1 LFAERIRGFVMH
13 GSYNSHALSRR
24 LSRLTIDARPSLRLR
39 PLRPPP
45 ALATCLLI
53 WAAGALAEEPR
64 LRLERALG
72 EGRGRPAAEGAAYVR
87 AERIS
92 GEIEERLTLEG
103 NAEVRRAGTVLRGD
117 QITYTVATDEI
128 EATGNVRV
136 YRDGVAF
143 FGPSLKLRIDA
154 RTGAMPEAGFTYAPH
169 GGRGTARRIEF
180 LEGDRLRLEDA
191 VYTTCAPGDDSWW
204 IQARRLTLDHD
215 GEVGIADDASVHF
228 QGLPILASPYFQFP
242 LGDRRRS
249 GLLTPSVGIN
259 SKLGVEA
266 TVPYYWD
273 IAPNYDATI
282 SPRVMTKRGLL
293 LGNEFRYLEPNFR
306 GTVEYDL
313 VPYDRVTE
321 GSRSYVAL
329 HHLYDNAAGL
339 TGGINYNRVS
349 DDLVLADYSRTIVGS
364 SRLVLPQTAFLQYT
378 QPHWRSLLRVE
389 QNQTLQD
396 PNEPVV
402 KPHERVPQLSFSAT
416 APRFAGFD
424 AGVMMDATRF
434 EHPTLESGSRFIVN
448 PALAY
453 PVRAPGYFLIPRVQ
467 WLGAWYELDDAT
479 RPEQRPSRTLPLA
492 SVDGG
497 LVFERDARWFGEA
510 SVQTLEPRLF
520 YAYVPYRDQ
529 SNLPVFDTAEADFN
543 FTQLFRENRY
553 SGFDRVSN
561 DNQLTMALVGRVLD
575 PASGAERLRGA
586 IGQRFYFSSQEVTLP
601 GGTASTGSESDLLFE
616 LRGVV
621 ASGWI
626 TDLYVQHSTLE
637 NRLVRAAAALRWQPR
652 ADSILSVA
660 YRYKLDE
667 IEQIDVAAAWPI
679 AARWY
684 GVGRANYSMRDSSWV
699 ELLAGFEY
707 RQDCWAVRIVGQSFA
722 TPGEARTTS
731 LLFQL
736 QLNGVASIGT
746 GVLDQLRRSI
756 PGYQLI
762 GAKQTGIGRYED
774 YE

>member
-1 LFAERIRGFVMH
+1 MTEPRP
-13 GSYNSHALSRR
+13 
-24 LSRLTIDARPSLRLR
+24 LSRLRPFR
-39 PLRPPP
+39 PEL
-45 ALATCLLI
+45 AFATCLLI
-53 WAAGALAEEPR
+53 WAAGALAEPPR

-72 EGRGRPAAEGAAYVR
+72 GSGGGAAADGAAYVR
-87 AERIS
+87 ADRIS

-103 NAEVRRAGTVLRGD
+103 NAEVRRGGTVLRGD
-117 QITYTVATDEI
+117 RISYTVASDEV
-128 EATGNVRV
+128 EATGSVRV
-136 YRDGVAF
+136 FRDGVAF
-143 FGPSLKLRIDA
+143 FGPSLTLRIDA
-154 RTGAMPEAGFTYAPH
+154 RTGAMPEVGFTYAPH

-204 IQARRLTLDHD
+204 IQARRLTLDR
-215 GEVGIADDASVHF
+215 DDELGVANGASVHF
-228 QGLPILASPYFQFP
+228 QGVPILASPYFQFP
-242 LGDRRRS
+242 LGERRRS

-282 SPRVMTKRGLL
+282 APRVMSKRGVLI
-293 LGNEFRYLEPNFR
+293 GTEFRYLQPNFN

-321 GSRSYVAL
+321 GSRSYVSL
-329 HHLYDNAAGL
+329 RHLYDNAAGV
-339 TGGINYNRVS
+339 TGGVNFSRVS
-349 DDLVLADYSRTIVGS
+349 DDNVPADYARTIAGA
-364 SRLVLPQTAFLQYT
+364 SRLVLPQEGFVRYT
-378 QPHWRSLLRVE
+378 QRFWSALARVE

-396 PNEPVV
+396 PNQPVV
-402 KPHERVPQLSFSAT
+402 KPYERVPQLALT
-416 APRFAGFD
+416 TWTPRIAGFD
-424 AGVMMDATRF
+424 AGVMVDATQF
-434 EHPTLESGSRFIVN
+434 DHPTLETGSRLIVN

-453 PVRAPGYFLIPRVQ
+453 PVRAPGYFLVPRLQ
-467 WLGAWYELDDAT
+467 WLGTWYDLDDPK
-479 RPEQRPSRTLPLA
+479 RSQQRPSRTLPLA

-497 LVFERDARWFGEA
+497 LVFERDARWFGEDA
-510 SVQTLEPRLF
+510 VQTLEPRLY

-529 SNLPVFDTAEADFN
+529 SDLPVFDTAEADFN

-561 DNQLTMALVGRVLD
+561 ANQLTTALVGRILD
-575 PASGAERLRGA
+575 PATGAERLRGA
-586 IGQRFYFSSQEVTLP
+586 IGQRFYFSSQQVTLP
-601 GGTASTGSESDLLFE
+601 GGTASTGSESDVLFE
-616 LRGVV
+616 LRGVI
-621 ASGWI
+621 ARGWI
-626 TDLYVQHSTLE
+626 ADLYVQHSTLE
-637 NRLVRAAAALRWQPR
+637 NRLVRAATALRWQPR
-652 ADSILSVA
+652 PGSVMSLA

-667 IEQIDVAAAWPI
+667 IEQVDFAAQWPL

-684 GVGRANYSMRDSSWV
+684 GVGRANYSIRDKQWV

-707 RQDCWAVRIVGQSFA
+707 RDDCWALRIVGQSFV
-722 TPGEARTTS
+722 TIGEARTSS

-746 GVLDQLRRSI
+746 GLLDQLRRSI
-756 PGYQLI
+756 PGYQPI
-762 GAKQTGIGRYED
+762 DPRQAEFRRYED

>member
-1 LFAERIRGFVMH
+1 MH

-24 LSRLTIDARPSLRLR
+24 LSRLMMDARPYFRLR
-39 PLRPPP
+39 PFRLPL
-45 ALATCLLI
+45 AFATCLLI
-53 WAAGALAEEPR
+53 WAVLARAEEPR

-72 EGRGRPAAEGAAYVR
+72 EGRGRPAAEGSAYVR
-87 AERIS
+87 ADRIS

-103 NAEVRRAGTVLRGD
+103 SAEVRRGGTVLRGD
-117 QITYTVATDEI
+117 RITYTVATDEI
-128 EATGNVRV
+128 EASGNVRI

-143 FGPSLKLRIDA
+143 FGPSLTLRIDA

-169 GGRGTARRIEF
+169 SGRGTSRRIEF

-204 IQARRLTLDHD
+204 IQARRLTIDRD
-215 GEVGIADDASVHF
+215 GELGVANGASVHF
-228 QGLPILASPYFQFP
+228 QGVPILASPYFQFP

-266 TVPYYWD
+266 IVPYYWD

-282 SPRVMTKRGLL
+282 SPRVMTKRGVLI
-293 LGNEFRYLEPNFR
+293 GTEFRYLEPNFN
-306 GTVEYDL
+306 GMVEYDL
-313 VPYDRVTE
+313 VPYDRVTD
-321 GSRSYVAL
+321 GSRSHL
-329 HHLYDNAAGL
+329 SLRHLYDNAAGL
-339 TGGINYNRVS
+339 TGGVNYSRVS
-349 DDLVLADYSRTIVGS
+349 DDNVPADYARTIAGA
-364 SRLVLPQTAFLQYT
+364 SRLVLPQEVFVRYT
-378 QPHWRSLLRVE
+378 QRQWSALARVE

-396 PNEPVV
+396 PNQPVV
-402 KPHERVPQLSFSAT
+402 KPHERLPQLAFT
-416 APRFAGFD
+416 GWAPRIAGFD
-424 AGVMMDATRF
+424 AGMMIDATQF
-434 EHPTLESGSRFIVN
+434 DHPTLETGTRFIVN
-448 PALAY
+448 PTLAY
-453 PVRAPGYFLIPRVQ
+453 PVRAPGYFLVPRVQ
-467 WLGAWYELDDAT
+467 WLGTWYELDDPRRAD
-479 RPEQRPSRTLPLA
+479 QRPSRSLPLA

-497 LVFERDARWFGEA
+497 LVFERDASWFGDA

-553 SGFDRVSN
+553 SGFDRVSEA
-561 DNQLTMALVGRVLD
+561 NQLTAALVGRILD
-575 PASGAERLRGA
+575 PATGAERLRA
-586 IGQRFYFSSQEVTLP
+586 AVGQRFYFSSQQVTLP
-601 GGTASTGSESDLLFE
+601 GGTASTGSESDVLFE
-616 LRGVV
+616 LRGVI
-621 ASGWI
+621 ARGWI
-626 TDLYVQHSTLE
+626 SDLYVQHSTLE

-652 ADSILSVA
+652 PGSVMGLA

-667 IEQIDVAAAWPI
+667 IEQVDFAAQWPI

-684 GVGRANYSMRDSSWV
+684 GVGRANYSIRDKQWV

-707 RQDCWAVRIVGQSFA
+707 RDDCWALRLVGQSFV
-722 TPGEARTTS
+722 TIGEARTTS

-736 QLNGVASIGT
+736 QLNGIASIGT
-746 GVLDQLRRSI
+746 GLLEQLRRSI
-756 PGYQLI
+756 PGYQPVDVR
-762 GAKQTGIGRYED
+762 QTAVGRYED

>member
-1 LFAERIRGFVMH
+1 MH

-24 LSRLTIDARPSLRLR
+24 LSRLMMDARPYFRLR
-39 PLRPPP
+39 PFRLPL
-45 ALATCLLI
+45 AFATCLLI
-53 WAAGALAEEPR
+53 WAVLARAEEPR

-72 EGRGRPAAEGAAYVR
+72 EGRGRPAAEGSAYVR
-87 AERIS
+87 ADRIS

-103 NAEVRRAGTVLRGD
+103 SAEVRRGGTVLRGD
-117 QITYTVATDEI
+117 RITYTVATDEI
-128 EATGNVRV
+128 EASGNVRI

-143 FGPSLKLRIDA
+143 FGPSLTLRIDA

-169 GGRGTARRIEF
+169 SGRGTSRRIEF

-204 IQARRLTLDHD
+204 IQARRLTIDRD
-215 GEVGIADDASVHF
+215 GELGVANGASVHF
-228 QGLPILASPYFQFP
+228 QGVPILASPYFQFP

-266 TVPYYWD
+266 IVPYYWD

-282 SPRVMTKRGLL
+282 SPRVMTKRGVLI
-293 LGNEFRYLEPNFR
+293 GTEFRYLEPNFN
-306 GTVEYDL
+306 GMVEYDL
-313 VPYDRVTE
+313 VPYDRVTDS
-321 GSRSYVAL
+321 SRSYL
-329 HHLYDNAAGL
+329 SLRHLYDNAAGL
-339 TGGINYNRVS
+339 TGGVNYSRVS
-349 DDLVLADYSRTIVGS
+349 DDNVPADYARTIAGA
-364 SRLVLPQTAFLQYT
+364 SRLVLPQEVFVRYT
-378 QPHWRSLLRVE
+378 QRQWSALARVE

-396 PNEPVV
+396 PSQPVV
-402 KPHERVPQLSFSAT
+402 KPHERLPQLAFT
-416 APRFAGFD
+416 GWAPRIAGFD
-424 AGVMMDATRF
+424 AGMMIDATQF
-434 EHPTLESGSRFIVN
+434 DHPTLETGTRFIVN
-448 PALAY
+448 PTLAY
-453 PVRAPGYFLIPRVQ
+453 PVRAPGYFLVPRVQ
-467 WLGAWYELDDAT
+467 WLGTWYELDDPRRAD
-479 RPEQRPSRTLPLA
+479 QRPSRSLPMA

-497 LVFERDARWFGEA
+497 LVFERDASWFGDA

-553 SGFDRVSN
+553 SGFDRVSEA
-561 DNQLTMALVGRVLD
+561 NQLTAALVGRILD
-575 PASGAERLRGA
+575 PATGAERLRA
-586 IGQRFYFSSQEVTLP
+586 AVGQRFYFSSQQVTLP
-601 GGTASTGSESDLLFE
+601 GGTASTGSESDVLFE
-616 LRGVV
+616 LRGVI
-621 ASGWI
+621 ARGWI
-626 TDLYVQHSTLE
+626 SDLYVQHSTLE

-652 ADSILSVA
+652 PGSVMGLA

-667 IEQIDVAAAWPI
+667 IEQVDFAAQWPI

-684 GVGRANYSMRDSSWV
+684 GVGRANYSIRDKQWV

-707 RQDCWAVRIVGQSFA
+707 RDDCWALRLVGQSFV
-722 TPGEARTTS
+722 TIGEARTTS

-736 QLNGVASIGT
+736 QLNGIASIGT
-746 GVLDQLRRSI
+746 GLLEQLRRSI
-756 PGYQLI
+756 PGYQPVDVR
-762 GAKQTGIGRYED
+762 QTAVGRYED

>member
-1 LFAERIRGFVMH
+1 MH

-24 LSRLTIDARPSLRLR
+24 LSRLMMDARPYFRLR
-39 PLRPPP
+39 PFRLPL
-45 ALATCLLI
+45 AFATCLLI
-53 WAAGALAEEPR
+53 WAVLARAEEPR

-72 EGRGRPAAEGAAYVR
+72 EGRGRPAAEGSAYVR
-87 AERIS
+87 ADRIS

-103 NAEVRRAGTVLRGD
+103 SAEVRRGGTVLRGD
-117 QITYTVATDEI
+117 RITYTVATDEI
-128 EATGNVRV
+128 EASGNVRV

-143 FGPSLKLRIDA
+143 FGPSLTLRIDA

-169 GGRGTARRIEF
+169 SGRGTSRRIEF

-204 IQARRLTLDHD
+204 IQARRLTIDRD
-215 GEVGIADDASVHF
+215 GELGVANGASVHF
-228 QGLPILASPYFQFP
+228 QGVPILASPYFQFP

-266 TVPYYWD
+266 IVPYYWD

-282 SPRVMTKRGLL
+282 SPRVMTKRGVLI
-293 LGNEFRYLEPNFR
+293 GTEFRYLEPNFN
-306 GTVEYDL
+306 GMVEYDL
-313 VPYDRVTE
+313 VPYDRVTD
-321 GSRSYVAL
+321 GSRSHL
-329 HHLYDNAAGL
+329 SLRHLYDNAAGL
-339 TGGINYNRVS
+339 TGGVNYSRVS
-349 DDLVLADYSRTIVGS
+349 DDNVPADYARTIAGA
-364 SRLVLPQTAFLQYT
+364 SRLVLPQEVFVRYT
-378 QPHWRSLLRVE
+378 QRQWSALARVE

-396 PNEPVV
+396 PNQPVV
-402 KPHERVPQLSFSAT
+402 KPHERLPQLAFT
-416 APRFAGFD
+416 GWAPRIAGFD
-424 AGVMMDATRF
+424 AGMMIDATQF
-434 EHPTLESGSRFIVN
+434 DHPTLETGTRFIVN
-448 PALAY
+448 PTLAY
-453 PVRAPGYFLIPRVQ
+453 PVRAPGYFLVPRVQ
-467 WLGAWYELDDAT
+467 WLGTWYELDDPRRAD
-479 RPEQRPSRTLPLA
+479 QRPSRSLPLA

-497 LVFERDARWFGEA
+497 LVFERDASWFGDA

-553 SGFDRVSN
+553 SGFDRVSEA
-561 DNQLTMALVGRVLD
+561 NQLTAALVGRILD
-575 PASGAERLRGA
+575 PATGAERLRA
-586 IGQRFYFSSQEVTLP
+586 AVGQRFYFSSQQVTLP
-601 GGTASTGSESDLLFE
+601 GGTASTGSESDVLFE
-616 LRGVV
+616 LRGVI
-621 ASGWI
+621 ARGWI
-626 TDLYVQHSTLE
+626 SDLYVQHSTLE

-652 ADSILSVA
+652 PGSVMGLA

-667 IEQIDVAAAWPI
+667 IEQVDFAAQWPI

-684 GVGRANYSMRDSSWV
+684 GVGRANYSIRDKQWV

-707 RQDCWAVRIVGQSFA
+707 RDDCWALRLVGQSFV
-722 TPGEARTTS
+722 TIGEARTTS

-736 QLNGVASIGT
+736 QLNGIASIGT
-746 GVLDQLRRSI
+746 GLLEQLRRSI
-756 PGYQLI
+756 PGYQPVDVR
-762 GAKQTGIGRYED
+762 QTAVGRYED

>member
-1 LFAERIRGFVMH
+1 MH

-24 LSRLTIDARPSLRLR
+24 LSRLMMDARPYFRLR
-39 PLRPPP
+39 PFRLPL
-45 ALATCLLI
+45 AFATCLLI
-53 WAAGALAEEPR
+53 WAVLARAEEPR

-72 EGRGRPAAEGAAYVR
+72 EGRGRPAAEGSAYVR
-87 AERIS
+87 ADRIS

-103 NAEVRRAGTVLRGD
+103 SAEVRRGGTVLRGD
-117 QITYTVATDEI
+117 RITYAVATDEI
-128 EATGNVRV
+128 EASGNVRI

-143 FGPSLKLRIDA
+143 FGPSLTLRIDA

-169 GGRGTARRIEF
+169 SGRGTSRRIEF

-204 IQARRLTLDHD
+204 IQARRLTIDRD
-215 GEVGIADDASVHF
+215 GELGVANGASVHF
-228 QGLPILASPYFQFP
+228 QGVPILASPYFQFP

-266 TVPYYWD
+266 IVPYYWD

-282 SPRVMTKRGLL
+282 SPRVMTKRGVLI
-293 LGNEFRYLEPNFR
+293 GTEFRYLEPNFN
-306 GTVEYDL
+306 GMVEYDL
-313 VPYDRVTE
+313 VPYDRVTD
-321 GSRSYVAL
+321 GSRSHL
-329 HHLYDNAAGL
+329 SLRHLYDNAAGL
-339 TGGINYNRVS
+339 TGGVNYSRVS
-349 DDLVLADYSRTIVGS
+349 DDNVPADYARTIAGA
-364 SRLVLPQTAFLQYT
+364 SRLVLPQEVFVRYT
-378 QPHWRSLLRVE
+378 QRQWSALARVE

-396 PNEPVV
+396 PNQPVV
-402 KPHERVPQLSFSAT
+402 KPHERLPQLAFT
-416 APRFAGFD
+416 GWAPRIAGFD
-424 AGVMMDATRF
+424 AGVMIDATQF
-434 EHPTLESGSRFIVN
+434 DHPTLETGTRFIVN
-448 PALAY
+448 PTLAY
-453 PVRAPGYFLIPRVQ
+453 PVRAPGYFLVPRVQ
-467 WLGAWYELDDAT
+467 WLGTWYELDDPRRAD
-479 RPEQRPSRTLPLA
+479 QRPSRSLPLA

-497 LVFERDARWFGEA
+497 LVFERDASWFGDA

-553 SGFDRVSN
+553 SGFDRVSEA
-561 DNQLTMALVGRVLD
+561 NQLTAALVGRILD
-575 PASGAERLRGA
+575 PATGAERLRA
-586 IGQRFYFSSQEVTLP
+586 AVGQRFYFSSQQVTLP
-601 GGTASTGSESDLLFE
+601 GGTASTGSESDVLFE
-616 LRGVV
+616 LRGVI
-621 ASGWI
+621 ARGWI
-626 TDLYVQHSTLE
+626 SDLYVQHSTLE

-652 ADSILSVA
+652 PGSVMGLA

-667 IEQIDVAAAWPI
+667 IEQVDFAAQWPI

-684 GVGRANYSMRDSSWV
+684 GVGRANYSIRDKQWV

-707 RQDCWAVRIVGQSFA
+707 RDDCWALRLVGQSFV
-722 TPGEARTTS
+722 TIGEARTTS

-736 QLNGVASIGT
+736 QLNGIASIGT
-746 GVLDQLRRSI
+746 GLLEQLRRSI
-756 PGYQLI
+756 PGYQPVDVR
-762 GAKQTGIGRYED
+762 QTAVGRYED

>member
-1 LFAERIRGFVMH
+1 M
-13 GSYNSHALSRR
+13 
-24 LSRLTIDARPSLRLR
+24 RPI
-39 PLRPPP
+39 PLPL
-45 ALATCLLI
+45 ALASSLLV
-53 WAAGALAEEPR
+53 WVAVARADEPR

-72 EGRGRPAAEGAAYVR
+72 AGTAPASADGAAYVR
-87 AERIS
+87 ADRIS
-92 GEIEERLTLEG
+92 GEIEERLILEG

-128 EATGNVRV
+128 EASGNVRV

-143 FGPSLKLRIDA
+143 FGPSLALRIDA
-154 RTGAMPEAGFTYAPH
+154 RTGAMPDAGFTYAPH
-169 GGRGTARRIEF
+169 GGRGTSRRIEF
-180 LEGDRLRLEDA
+180 LEGGRLRLEDA

-204 IQARRLTLDHD
+204 IQARRLTLDRD
-215 GEVGIADDASVHF
+215 DEVGVANGASVHF
-228 QGLPILASPYFQFP
+228 QGVPILASPYFQFP

-266 TVPYYWD
+266 IVPYYWD

-282 SPRVMTKRGLL
+282 SPRVMSKRGVLI
-293 LGNEFRYLEPNFR
+293 GTEFRYLQPNYS
-306 GTVEYDL
+306 GTLEYDL

-321 GSRSYVAL
+321 TSRSYVSYRHA
-329 HHLYDNAAGL
+329 YDNAAGL
-339 TGGINYNRVS
+339 SGGVNYNRVS
-349 DDLVLADYSRTIVGS
+349 DDKVPADYARTIAGS
-364 SRLVLPQTAFLQYT
+364 SRLVLPQEAFLRYT
-378 QPHWRSLLRVE
+378 QPYWSALARID

-396 PNEPVV
+396 PDEPVV
-402 KPHERVPQLSFSAT
+402 KPHERVPQLAFAAR

-424 AGVMMDATRF
+424 AGLMVDATQF
-434 EHPTLESGSRFIVN
+434 DHPTLDTGTRFIVN
-448 PALAY
+448 PTLAY
-453 PVRAPGYFLIPRVQ
+453 PVRAPGYFLVPRLQ
-467 WLGAWYELDDAT
+467 WLGTWYELDDSQRAD
-479 RPEQRPSRTLPLA
+479 QRPSRTLPLA
-492 SVDGG
+492 SVDAG
-497 LVFERDARWFGEA
+497 LVLERDANWFGEA

-529 SNLPVFDTAEADFN
+529 SSLPVFDTAEADFN

-553 SGFDRVSN
+553 SGFDRVSEA
-561 DNQLTMALVGRVLD
+561 NQLTAALVGRVLD
-575 PASGAERLRGA
+575 PVTGGERLRGA
-586 IGQRFYFSSQEVTLP
+586 IGQRFYFSSQQVTLP

-616 LRGVV
+616 LRGVI
-621 ASGWI
+621 ARGWI

-652 ADSILSVA
+652 RGSVMALS

-667 IEQIDVAAAWPI
+667 IEQIDFAAQWPLG
-679 AARWY
+679 ARWY
-684 GVGRANYSMRDSSWV
+684 GVGRANYSLRDSQWV

-707 RQDCWAVRIVGQSFA
+707 RDDCWALRLVGQSFV
-722 TPGEARTTS
+722 TIGEERTTS

-746 GVLDQLRRSI
+746 GLLDQLRRSI
-756 PGYQLI
+756 PGYEPIDAQR
-762 GAKQTGIGRYED
+762 GAIGRYED

>member
-1 LFAERIRGFVMH
+1 MRH

-24 LSRLTIDARPSLRLR
+24 LPRLMIDARPLPRLR
-39 PLRPPP
+39 PFRPEL
-45 ALATCLLI
+45 AFATCLLI
-53 WAAGALAEEPR
+53 WAAGARAEEPR
-64 LRLERALG
+64 LRLERMLG
-72 EGRGRPAAEGAAYVR
+72 GSGKPAAEGAAYLR
-87 AERIS
+87 ADRLG
-92 GEIEERLTLEG
+92 GEVEERLTLEG
-103 NAEVRRAGTVLRGD
+103 IAEIRRGGTVLRGD
-117 QITYTVATDEI
+117 RITYTVATDEL
-128 EATGNVRV
+128 EAAGNVRV
-136 YRDGVAF
+136 FRDGVAVY
-143 FGPSLKLRIDA
+143 GPSLALRIDA

-169 GGRGTARRIEF
+169 QGRGTSRRIEF

-204 IQARRLTLDHD
+204 IQARRLTIDHD
-215 GEVGIADDASVHF
+215 AELGVANGASVHF
-228 QGLPILASPYFQFP
+228 QGVPILASPYFQFP

-266 TVPYYWD
+266 IVPYYWD

-282 SPRVMTKRGLL
+282 SPRVMTKRGVLI
-293 LGNEFRYLEPNFR
+293 GTEFRYLEPSFN
-306 GTVEYDL
+306 GTLEYDL

-321 GSRSYVAL
+321 TSRSYVSL
-329 HHLYDNAAGL
+329 RHVYDNTRGL
-339 TGGINYNRVS
+339 TGGVNYSRVS
-349 DDLVLADYSRTIVGS
+349 DDNVPADYARTIAGS
-364 SRLVLPQTAFLQYT
+364 SRLVLPQEVFARYT
-378 QPHWRSLLRVE
+378 QRNWSALARVE

-396 PNEPVV
+396 PTQPVA
-402 KPHERVPQLSFSAT
+402 KPYERVPQLALT
-416 APRFAGFD
+416 AWAPRIAGFD
-424 AGVMMDATRF
+424 AGVMVDATQF
-434 EHPTLESGSRFIVN
+434 DHPTRETGSRFIVN
-448 PALAY
+448 PTLAY
-453 PVRAPGYFLIPRVQ
+453 PVRAPGYFLVPRVQ
-467 WLGAWYELDDAT
+467 WLGTWYDLDDPKRAD
-479 RPEQRPSRTLPLA
+479 PRPSRGLPLA

-497 LVFERDARWFGEA
+497 LVFEREANWLGEA

-553 SGFDRVSN
+553 SGFDRVSEAN
-561 DNQLTMALVGRVLD
+561 ELTAALVGRILD
-575 PASGAERLRGA
+575 PATGVERLRGA
-586 IGQRFYFSSQEVTLP
+586 VGQRFYFSSQQVTLP

-616 LRGVV
+616 LRGVI

-652 ADSILSVA
+652 PGSVMGLA

-667 IEQIDVAAAWPI
+667 IEQVDFAAQWPI

-684 GVGRANYSMRDSSWV
+684 GVGRANYSIRDKQWV

-707 RQDCWAVRIVGQSFA
+707 RDDCWALRLVGHSFV
-722 TPGEARTTS
+722 TIGEARTTS

-746 GVLDQLRRSI
+746 GLLDQLRRSI
-756 PGYQLI
+756 PGYQPI
-762 GAKQTGIGRYED
+762 GVQQGVIGRYED

>member
-1 LFAERIRGFVMH
+1 M
-13 GSYNSHALSRR
+13 
-24 LSRLTIDARPSLRLR
+24 
-39 PLRPPP
+39 
-45 ALATCLLI
+45 I
-53 WAAGALAEEPR
+53 WTAGAPAEEPR

-72 EGRGRPAAEGAAYVR
+72 DSRGRPVAAAAGYAR
-87 AERIS
+87 ADRIS
-92 GEIEERLTLEG
+92 GEIEERLTLDG
-103 NAEVRRAGTVLRGD
+103 DAELRRAGTVLRGD

-128 EATGNVRV
+128 EALGNVRM

-169 GGRGTARRIEF
+169 RGRGTARRIEF

-204 IQARRLTLDHD
+204 IQARRLTLDRD
-215 GEVGIADDASVHF
+215 GEVGIANGASVHF
-228 QGLPILASPYFQFP
+228 QGVPILASPYFQFP

-266 TVPYYWD
+266 IVPYYWD

-282 SPRVMTKRGLL
+282 SPRVMTKRGVLI
-293 LGNEFRYLEPNFR
+293 GTEFRYLEPNFN

-321 GSRSYVAL
+321 SSRSYL
-329 HHLYDNAAGL
+329 SFRHLYDNTAGL
-339 TGGINYNRVS
+339 TGGVNYSRVS
-349 DDLVLADYSRTIVGS
+349 DDNVPADYARTIAGS
-364 SRLVLPQTAFLQYT
+364 SRLVLPQEAFVRYT
-378 QPHWRSLLRVE
+378 ERHWNSLLRVE
-389 QNQTLQD
+389 KNQTLQD
-396 PNEPVV
+396 PNQPVV
-402 KPHERVPQLSFSAT
+402 KPHERVPQLAFNAR
-416 APRFAGFD
+416 APRIAGFD
-424 AGVMMDATRF
+424 AGVMVDATQF
-434 EHPTLESGSRFIVN
+434 EHPTLETGSRFIVN
-448 PALAY
+448 PTLAY
-453 PVRAPGYFLIPRVQ
+453 PVRAPGYFLVPRAQ
-467 WLGAWYELDDAT
+467 WLATWYDLDDPK
-479 RPEQRPSRTLPLA
+479 RVDPRPSRGLPLA

-497 LVFERDARWFGEA
+497 LVFERDGRWFGEA

-529 SNLPVFDTAEADFN
+529 STLPIFDTAEADFN

-553 SGFDRVSN
+553 SGFDRVSEA
-561 DNQLTMALVGRVLD
+561 NQLTTALVGRVLD
-575 PASGAERLRGA
+575 PTTGAERLRGA
-586 IGQRFYFSSQEVTLP
+586 IGQRFYFTSQQVTLP
-601 GGTASTGSESDLLFE
+601 GGTASTGTESDVLFE
-616 LRGVV
+616 LRGVI
-621 ASGWI
+621 ARAWI

-652 ADSILSVA
+652 PGSVMGLA

-667 IEQIDVAAAWPI
+667 IEQVDFAAQWPI

-684 GVGRANYSMRDSSWV
+684 GVGRANYSIRDKQWV

-707 RQDCWAVRIVGQSFA
+707 RDDCWALRMVGQSFV
-722 TPGEARTTS
+722 TIGEARTTS

-746 GVLDQLRRSI
+746 GLLDQLRRSI
-756 PGYQLI
+756 PGYQPI
-762 GAKQTGIGRYED
+762 DVQRTAIGRYED

>member
-1 LFAERIRGFVMH
+1 MH

-24 LSRLTIDARPSLRLR
+24 LSRLMMDARPYFRLR
-39 PLRPPP
+39 PFRLPL
-45 ALATCLLI
+45 AFATCLLI
-53 WAAGALAEEPR
+53 WAVLARAEEPR

-72 EGRGRPAAEGAAYVR
+72 EGRGRPAAEGSAYVR
-87 AERIS
+87 ADRIS

-103 NAEVRRAGTVLRGD
+103 SAEVRRGGTVLRGD
-117 QITYTVATDEI
+117 RITYAVATDEI
-128 EATGNVRV
+128 EASGNVRI

-143 FGPSLKLRIDA
+143 FGPSLTLRIDA

-169 GGRGTARRIEF
+169 SGRGTSRRIEF

-204 IQARRLTLDHD
+204 IQARRLTIDRD
-215 GEVGIADDASVHF
+215 GELGVANGASVHF
-228 QGLPILASPYFQFP
+228 QGVPILASPYFQFP

-266 TVPYYWD
+266 IVPYYWD

-282 SPRVMTKRGLL
+282 SPRVMTKRGVLI
-293 LGNEFRYLEPNFR
+293 GTEFRYLEPNFN
-306 GTVEYDL
+306 GMVEYDL
-313 VPYDRVTE
+313 VPYDRVTD
-321 GSRSYVAL
+321 GSRSHL
-329 HHLYDNAAGL
+329 SLRHLYDNAAGL
-339 TGGINYNRVS
+339 TGGVNYSRVS
-349 DDLVLADYSRTIVGS
+349 DDNVPADYARTIAGA
-364 SRLVLPQTAFLQYT
+364 SRLVLPQEVFVRYT
-378 QPHWRSLLRVE
+378 QRQWSALARVE

-396 PNEPVV
+396 PNQPVV
-402 KPHERVPQLSFSAT
+402 KPHERLPQLAFT
-416 APRFAGFD
+416 GWAPRIAGFD
-424 AGVMMDATRF
+424 AGMMIDATQF
-434 EHPTLESGSRFIVN
+434 DHPTLETGTRFIVN
-448 PALAY
+448 PTLAY
-453 PVRAPGYFLIPRVQ
+453 PVRAPGYFLVPRVQ
-467 WLGAWYELDDAT
+467 WLGTWYELDDPRRAD
-479 RPEQRPSRTLPLA
+479 QRPSRSLPLA

-497 LVFERDARWFGEA
+497 LVFERDASWFGDA

-553 SGFDRVSN
+553 SGFDRVSEA
-561 DNQLTMALVGRVLD
+561 NQLTAALVGRILD
-575 PASGAERLRGA
+575 PATGAERLRA
-586 IGQRFYFSSQEVTLP
+586 AVGQRFYFSSQQVTLP
-601 GGTASTGSESDLLFE
+601 GGTASTGSESDVLFE
-616 LRGVV
+616 LRGVI
-621 ASGWI
+621 ARGWI
-626 TDLYVQHSTLE
+626 SDLYVQHSTLE

-652 ADSILSVA
+652 PGSVMGLA

-667 IEQIDVAAAWPI
+667 IEQVDFAAQWPI

-684 GVGRANYSMRDSSWV
+684 GVGRANYSIRDKQWV

-707 RQDCWAVRIVGQSFA
+707 RDDCWALRLVGQSFV
-722 TPGEARTTS
+722 TIGEARTTS

-736 QLNGVASIGT
+736 QLNGIASIGT
-746 GVLDQLRRSI
+746 GLLEQLRRSI
-756 PGYQLI
+756 PGYQPVDVR
-762 GAKQTGIGRYED
+762 QTAVGRYED